1 MRGGRGRRRTGA
13 KERGGERGPRVPRSE
28 GGERGE
34 GVRGGE
40 GVLGG
45 GVSMGVQSGG
55 GGRGEGVHGG
65 EGVLGGE
72 GVHGGGAFWGYNPVA
87 AESPRTTICWVP
99 RRTLR
104 IIRKAFSPLV
114 CFSRTTNSI
123 PALAAATTSGSVTLT
138 GVPAPE
144 VSLRRLPSL
153 STAYSELYSSTV
165 SP

>member
-1 MRGGRGRRRTGA
+1 M
-13 KERGGERGPRVPRSE
+13 PRSE
-28 GGERGE
+28 GAKGGHGCQ
-34 GVRGGE
+34 GVRAAKGGR
-40 GVLGG
+40 VSVGG
-45 GVSMGVQSGG
+45 GYP
-55 GGRGEGVHGG
+55 
-65 EGVLGGE
+65 
-72 GVHGGGAFWGYNPVA
+72 WGSNPVA
-87 AESPRTTICWVP
+87 VEAQRTTICWVP

>member
-28 GGERGE
+28 GGVRGE
-34 GVRGGE
+34 V
-40 GVLGG
+40 
-45 GVSMGVQSGG
+45 GG
-55 GGRGEGVHGG
+55 GGCP
-65 EGVLGGE
+65 
-72 GVHGGGAFWGYNPVA
+72 WGSNPVA
-87 AESPRTTICWVP
+87 VEAQRTTICWVP

-114 CFSRTTNSI
+114 CFSRTTNSM